1 MDDLKFSII
10 IPTTNNLE
18 YLKIC
23 LNSLKKNSKF
33 SHEII
38 IHINNG
44 YDGTLEYIQNHKNI
58 IFTHSKNILGLCTA
72 TNLASSKASTN
83 YILYSHDDMYF
94 CPNWDLALMKEIAQI
109 NTNKFYLSGSMIE
122 KNSGHIQ
129 YDCGSTYVDFDENKL
144 IANLSQLP
152 GVDFQGTHW
161 APHLIHRDLWKR
173 IGGFSEEFDP
183 GFGSDPDLNM
193 KLWNEGVRIFKGL
206 GDCKVYHFGSI
217 TLRKKK
223 NFKVSNGS
231 KIFLKKWKITPKFF
245 IKHYL
250 RGGKFK
256 GGKIISQP
264 YNAPVSDPVKN
275 FFYFFDLLICKIKII
290 LLKIK

>member
-1 MDDLKFSII
+1 MDDLKFSIV

-38 IHINNG
+38 IHINDG
-44 YDGTLEYIQNHKNI
+44 HDGTLEYIKKDKNI
-58 IFTHSKNILGLCTA
+58 IFTHSKKILGLCTA
-72 TNLASSKASTN
+72 VNLASCKASTN

-94 CPNWDLALMKEIAQI
+94 CPNWDLALIKEIDTI

-129 YDCGSTYVDFDENKL
+129 LDCGSTYIDFDENKL
-144 IANLSQLP
+144 TTNLSQLP

-161 APHLIHRDLWKR
+161 APHLIHKEMWKR

-193 KLWNEGVRIFKGL
+193 KLWKEGVRIFKGL
-206 GDCKVYHFGSI
+206 GDFKVYHFGSI

-223 NFKVSNGS
+223 IFKVSSGN
-231 KIFLKKWKITPKFF
+231 KTFLRKWKITPKFF

-250 RGGKFK
+250 RGGRFSD
-256 GGKIISQP
+256 GKIISQSYKGP
-264 YNAPVSDPVKN
+264 ISEPVKN
-275 FFYFFDLLICKIKII
+275 ISYFFDLLICKIKLII
-290 LLKIK
+290 LRLK